1 MCRTSARCLV
11 AFFTLALTG
20 SADLSAREG
29 FGLPKRAATLVCRI
43 PPQVYVAAENA
54 AVLVSPEGSDDEIA
68 ALFRTLV
75 ETELARPHSPLRVGG
90 SEADLIIVLK
100 VGDFSFEEGWETK
113 TVEEYRQVGTKQ
125 EWSARKGRYI
135 TKPAYGSVPVSKN
148 VKNVRGELS
157 ASYEARGETVHRAT
171 VRASWNRSYENGA
184 DAPSSEEVESR
195 LLEEAAGEIAAQ
207 LVGSV
212 EALSVLLPRG
222 SFEGFVV
229 LAEAGEWD
237 RYLAA
242 VRAMPKKRR
251 PAEEAYR
258 QYALGLAHEAMA
270 YRCGDETT
278 ALDHLHTAETHYI
291 SAMRLNPDEKLF
303 EEPASPVERVR
314 AAIRGYE
321 RFRQVKLAA
330 SVPSQ

>member
-1 MCRTSARCLV
+1 MCRTSVRCLV
-11 AFFTLALTG
+11 ASLTLALTG
-20 SADLSAREG
+20 SLELSAREG

-43 PPQVYVAAENA
+43 PPQVYVDAEGAAVVLSPEESSDENA
-54 AVLVSPEGSDDEIA
+54 AQ
-68 ALFRTLV
+68 FRTLV
-75 ETELARPHSPLRVGG
+75 EAELARPGSPLRIGDG
-90 SEADLIIVLK
+90 HAELIILLSL
-100 VGDFSFEEGWETK
+100 GDFSFQEGWETK
-113 TVEEYRQVGTKQ
+113 TVEEYRQIGTKQ

-135 TKPAYGSVPVSKN
+135 TKPAYGNVPVSKN
-148 VKNVRGELS
+148 FKNVRAELS
-157 ASYEARGETVHRAT
+157 AAYEARGETVHRAT

-237 RYLAA
+237 RYLAV

-251 PAEEAYR
+251 PTEEAYR

-278 ALDHLHTAETHYI
+278 ALDHLHTAETHYT

-303 EEPASPVERVR
+303 EEPTSPVERVR